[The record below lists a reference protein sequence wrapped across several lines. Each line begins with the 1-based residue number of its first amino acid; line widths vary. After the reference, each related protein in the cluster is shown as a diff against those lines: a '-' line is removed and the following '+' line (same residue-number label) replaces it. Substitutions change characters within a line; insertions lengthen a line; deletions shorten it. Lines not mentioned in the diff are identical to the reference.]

1 MKKIIILIILSTIL
15 QIGCGDKSKQEIVEK
30 EEAENISMGV
40 SSEDKTIID
49 RSEDL
54 SDIVVELFGVDD
66 SATIILND
74 TALVGIVMA
83 YDSELTEDMR
93 KLVNDIVL
101 EKDKSIKQVSISD
114 DEKTFNEIVNIVNN
128 LMNGEA
134 YDKYVNSI
142 NQMIEKTNKKQ

>member
-15 QIGCGDKSKQEIVEK
+15 QIGCGDNSKQEMVEK

-54 SDIVVELFGVDD
+54 ADYVVELFGIDD
-66 SATIILND
+66 AATVILND
-74 TALVGIVMA
+74 TALVGVVMA

-93 KLVNDIVL
+93 NLINDLVL
-101 EKDKSIKQVSISD
+101 EKDKSIKQVSISE
-114 DEKTFNEIVNIVNN
+114 DEKIFNEVVDIINN
-128 LMNGEA
+128 LMNGA
-134 YDKYVNSI
+134 PYDKYVNAIS
-142 NQMIEKTNKKQ
+142 QMIEKTNKKQ